1 MDGQARIKLYA
12 DKKKSKREFEA
23 GDMVFL
29 RLQSYKQ
36 VSLSMHNNRKLYPGF
51 YGPYMAIQTI
61 GQVAYKLELPI
72 ESKIH
77 PPFHV

>member
-1 MDGQARIKLYA
+1 MDAQARMKLYA

-36 VSLSMHNNRKLYPGF
+36 VSLSMHKNRKLYPRF
-51 YGPYMAIQTI
+51 YGPYMAIQKI

-77 PPFHV
+77 PLFHV